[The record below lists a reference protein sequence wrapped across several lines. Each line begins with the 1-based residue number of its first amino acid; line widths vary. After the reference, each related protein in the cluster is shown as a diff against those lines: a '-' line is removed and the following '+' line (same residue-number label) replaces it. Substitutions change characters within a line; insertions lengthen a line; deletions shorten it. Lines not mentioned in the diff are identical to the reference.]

1 MRSPSP
7 PNAPMNAPSNVPLTV
22 IGGFLGAGK
31 TTLLNHLL
39 GEAARSANKVR
50 YGVLVNDFGDLA
62 IDEDLIVAH
71 DGTTI
76 ALANGCICCTIGDDL
91 VETIMDL
98 MESAQPPEHL
108 IIEAS
113 GVADPAPIAELGSLD
128 PHLSR
133 DLTLVVIDAVQVRNQ
148 WADERLRETVGRQI
162 ASANLLVLN
171 KTETMDDKA
180 LGELKAWIGER
191 APEVPLVISHEGKIP
206 FSVFEGEPLNRAPST
221 TAKSPTRNHVHDL
234 DHAGIFET
242 RTLDV
247 NPKLSVE
254 AFRRLFQSLPP
265 SVLRAK
271 GHVMLEGTSHL
282 AQKVG
287 PQASLKSADQDV
299 AHENANR
306 MVVIGVAPLVEMT
319 WFAGMLASSQD

>member
-1 MRSPSP
+1 MRSLSSS
-7 PNAPMNAPSNVPLTV
+7 NAPSNVPLTV

-31 TTLLNHLL
+31 TTLVNHLL
-39 GEAARSANKVR
+39 SEATRSANKVR

-133 DLTLVVIDAVQVRNQ
+133 DLTFVVVDAVQVRAQ
-148 WADERLRETVGRQI
+148 WADERLRETVARQI

-191 APEVPLVISHEGKIP
+191 APEVPLVISHEGSIP
-206 FSVFEGEPLNRAPST
+206 LSLFGREPVSRAPSIT
-221 TAKSPTRNHVHDL
+221 QNSHPSSHKHGL
-234 DHAGIFET
+234 DHTGTFET
-242 RTLDV
+242 LTLDV
-247 NPKLSVE
+247 NPNLSVA
-254 AFRRLFQSLPP
+254 AFRQRFAKLPA

-271 GHVMLEGTSHL
+271 GHVVLEGAAWL

-287 PQASLKSADQDV
+287 PQVSIISTDQEV
-299 AHENANR
+299 ATKNMNR
-306 MVVIGVAPLVEMT
+306 MVVIGVTPLVNAS
-319 WFAGMLASSQD
+319 WFA

>member
-1 MRSPSP
+1 MR
-7 PNAPMNAPSNVPLTV
+7 APAPTNVPRDVPLTV

-31 TTLLNHLL
+31 TTLVNHLL
-39 GEAARSANKVR
+39 GEAARSSNKKR

-62 IDEDLIVAH
+62 IDENLIIAH

-98 MESAQPPEHL
+98 MESPQPPEHL
-108 IIEAS
+108 IVEAS

-133 DLTLVVIDAVQVRNQ
+133 DLTLVVLDAEQVRGQ
-148 WADERLRETVGRQI
+148 WADERLRETVKRQI
-162 ASANLLVLN
+162 EAANLLVLN
-171 KTETMDDKA
+171 KVENIDEYA
-180 LGELKAWIGER
+180 LAELKTWIDER
-191 APEVPLVISHEGKIP
+191 APEVPIVTSQKGRIP
-206 FSVFEGEPLNRAPST
+206 FTVFEDTPLNRLPVSA
-221 TAKSPTRNHVHDL
+221 AKSRPEKHVHDL
-234 DHAGIFET
+234 DHVEIFET

-247 NPKLSVE
+247 NPDLS
-254 AFRRLFQSLPP
+254 AANFRHLFQSLPA

-271 GHVMLEGTSHL
+271 GYVVLEGSPHL

-287 PQASLKSADQDV
+287 PQVSVISADEDV
-299 AHENANR
+299 ADEHANR
-306 MVVIGVAPLVEMT
+306 IVVIGVAPLVET
-319 WFAGMLASSQD
+319 SWFV

>member
-1 MRSPSP
+1 MHSPS
-7 PNAPMNAPSNVPLTV
+7 PSNVPLTV

-31 TTLLNHLL
+31 TTLVNHLL
-39 GEAARSANKVR
+39 NQAARSANKVR

-98 MESAQPPEHL
+98 MESPQPPEHL

-133 DLTLVVIDAVQVRNQ
+133 DLTLVVLDAVQVRDQ
-148 WADERLRETVGRQI
+148 WADERLRETVRRQI
-162 ASANLLVLN
+162 GAANLLVLN
-171 KTETMDDKA
+171 KVEAIDDNA
-180 LGELKAWIGER
+180 LGELKVWIGER
-191 APEVPLVISHEGKIP
+191 APEVPLVISHDGKIP
-206 FSVFEGEPLNRAPST
+206 LSVFDREPGNRGPST
-221 TAKSPTRNHVHDL
+221 PPKAHPASHVHDL
-234 DHAGIFET
+234 DHTEIFET

-247 NPKLSVE
+247 NPDLSFE
-254 AFRRLFQSLPP
+254 AFHHQFQNMPI

-271 GHVMLEGTSHL
+271 GHIVLEGACHI

-287 PQASLKSADQDV
+287 PQTSVISASEDV
-299 AHENANR
+299 AGENANR
-306 MVVIGVAPLVEMT
+306 IVVIGVAPLIDT
-319 WFAGMLASSQD
+319 SWFA

>member
-1 MRSPSP
+1 MP
-7 PNAPMNAPSNVPLTV
+7 APLPRNVRRDVPLTV

-31 TTLLNHLL
+31 TTLVNHLL
-39 GEAARSANKVR
+39 SEAAGSGNKIR

-62 IDEDLIVAH
+62 IDESLIIAH

-98 MESAQPPEHL
+98 MESPQPPEHL

-133 DLTLVVIDAVQVRNQ
+133 DLTLVVLDAVQVRNQ
-148 WADERLRETVGRQI
+148 WADERLRETVKRQI
-162 ASANLLVLN
+162 DAANLLVLN
-171 KTETMDDKA
+171 KVEDMGAHA
-180 LGELKAWIGER
+180 LTELKTWIGER
-191 APEVPLVISHEGKIP
+191 APNVPLVISSEGMIP
-206 FSVFEGEPLNRAPST
+206 FSVFDNEPVNQASST
-221 TAKSPTRNHVHDL
+221 ATKPRPENHIHDL
-234 DHAGIFET
+234 DHAEIFET

-247 NPKLSVE
+247 NPDMSVVV
-254 AFRRLFQSLPP
+254 FRQLFQNLPA

-271 GHVMLEGTSHL
+271 GHVVLEGIPHL

-287 PQASLKSADQDV
+287 PQTSVISADKDV
-299 AHENANR
+299 ARENANR
-306 MVVIGVAPLVEMT
+306 IVVIGVAPLAELS
-319 WFAGMLASSQD
+319 WFV